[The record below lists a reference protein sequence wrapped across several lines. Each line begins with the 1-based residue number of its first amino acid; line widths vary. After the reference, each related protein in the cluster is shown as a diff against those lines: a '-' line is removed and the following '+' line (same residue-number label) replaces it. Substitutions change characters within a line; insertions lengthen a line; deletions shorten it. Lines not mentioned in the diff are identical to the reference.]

1 MTEATGAPLIATS
14 GEPWDAIVVGS
25 GITGGFAAME
35 LTRRGLKTLVLER
48 GPDVVHSR
56 DYPYEHTRR
65 WQQPSRGRPQRRHLA
80 ESKPVQSRTGFML
93 PTMEKWFVDD
103 TEHPYIE
110 ERPFSWIRGYQVG
123 GRSLTWGRQSYRL
136 SDLDFT
142 ANAREGIAVDW
153 PVRYK
158 DLAPW
163 YDYVEGIV
171 GISGRNEGLSQL
183 PDGNFLPAMSFSK
196 GEEHF
201 KQRLEDQFSDRMMT
215 IGRTAVIT
223 QRHRG
228 RSGCHY
234 CGPCWTGCSTGSYFS
249 SQSVTLPAAQ
259 ATGLMTLRPDSVVES
274 VLVDPRT
281 QKASAVRVI
290 DRVSK
295 EVTEYRGKL
304 IFLCAS
310 TIASTQIMLNSIS
323 ERYPDGI
330 ANDSGVL
337 GQYLMDHHFKV
348 GARGRLPGMLDR
360 YTEGYRPNGIYIPR
374 FRNLDKASRQPDFL
388 RGYGYQGGSSRVGWA
403 GREMEGFGAA
413 LKDQLSEPGPWTM
426 SIGAFGEMLPD
437 ASNRVTLDRSRTDNW
452 DMPLVSI
459 SCEIG
464 ENELAMRKDMRAN
477 AEAML
482 DAAGATDISSND
494 RFKAGG
500 IGAEAGLAIHEMG
513 TARMGRDPATSVLNG
528 FNQAH
533 SVANLFVTD
542 GSCMT
547 SSACQ
552 NPSLTYM
559 ALTARAVDYAVDAL
573 NRRDI

>member
-1 MTEATGAPLIATS
+1 MTEHSTAPMIATS
-14 GEPWDAIVVGS
+14 SEPWDAIVVGS

-35 LTRRGLKTLVLER
+35 LTRRGLRTLVLER
-48 GPDVVHSR
+48 GPDVVHGR
-56 DYPYEHTRR
+56 DYLYEHKRP
-65 WQQPSRGRPQRRHLA
+65 WQMPSRGMLQRRHLD
-80 ESKPVQSRTGFML
+80 EVKPVQSRTGFMH
-93 PTMEKWFVDD
+93 PGMERWFVDD
-103 TEHPYIE
+103 TEYPYLE
-110 ERPFSWIRGYQVG
+110 DRPFSWIRGYQVG

-136 SDLDFT
+136 SDLDFE

-153 PVRYK
+153 PIRYQE
-158 DLAPW
+158 LAPW

-171 GISGRNEGLSQL
+171 GISGRNEGLGQL
-183 PDGNFLPAMSFSK
+183 PDGNFLPAMAFSR

-201 KQRLEDQFSDRMMT
+201 KSALDAHFDDRMMT

-223 QRHRG
+223 QPHRG
-228 RSGCHY
+228 RAGCHY
-234 CGPCWTGCSTGSYFS
+234 CGPCSMGCSTGSYFS
-249 SQSVTLPAAQ
+249 SQSVTLPAAR

-274 VLVDPRT
+274 VLVDETT
-281 QKASAVRVI
+281 QRASAVRVI

-295 EVTEYRGKL
+295 EVVEYRGKL

-323 ERYPDGI
+323 DRFPNGL
-330 ANDSGVL
+330 ANDSGAL
-337 GQYLMDHHFKV
+337 GHYLMDHHFKV
-348 GARGRLPGMLDR
+348 SARGRLPGMLDR

-374 FRNLDKASRQPDFL
+374 FRNLNKTSTQPDFL
-388 RGYGYQGGSSRVGWA
+388 RGYGYQGGSGRQSWR
-403 GREMEGFGAA
+403 GREMQGFGEG
-413 LKDQLSEPGPWTM
+413 LKDQLREPGPWTM
-426 SIGAFGEMLPD
+426 GLGAFGEMLPD
-437 ASNRVTLDRSRTDNW
+437 AANTMKLDAAQTDAW
-452 DMPLVSI
+452 GMPLVRI

-464 ENELAMRKDMRAN
+464 PNELAMRKDMATN
-477 AEAML
+477 AVEML
-482 DAAGATDISSND
+482 EAAGATDIKSSD
-494 RFKAGG
+494 RYTPGG

-559 ALTARAVDYAVDAL
+559 ALTARAVDYAVDAM